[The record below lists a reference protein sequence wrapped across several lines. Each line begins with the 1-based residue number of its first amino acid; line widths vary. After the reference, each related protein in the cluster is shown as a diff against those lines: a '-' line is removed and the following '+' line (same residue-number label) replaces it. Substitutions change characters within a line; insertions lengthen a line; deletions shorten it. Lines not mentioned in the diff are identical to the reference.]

1 MSDIPI
7 FGGHASIFHMH
18 PYNYLAT
25 LVALVVALI
34 VAVII
39 SYQWGVF
46 MLLGFILII
55 LGGIVIILNRGK
67 NIDNIFILTIGLGV
81 FFIFLHT
88 VGVQP
93 VQITLD
99 FIPGGLEI
107 HNFFNP

>member
-1 MSDIPI
+1 MSEAQL

-25 LVALVVALI
+25 LVALVVAMI

-39 SYQWGVF
+39 SYEWGVF
-46 MLLGFILII
+46 MLLGFILIV
-55 LGGIVIILNRGK
+55 LGGIVILLNRGK
-67 NIDNIFILTIGLGV
+67 NIDNIFVLTIGLGV

-93 VQITLD
+93 IQITLD

-107 HNFFNP
+107 HNFFHP